1 MKALFKIIK
10 KIAAVI
16 SAAAGIL
23 AIIFFGFRKNKN
35 RKIQKA
41 KSKAQEAKDK
51 KYDEIK
57 KSNGASLVINAD
69 NAVELQSIADKIKAD
84 NAERIQDKLN
94 EGGL

>member
-10 KIAAVI
+10 KFAAAI
-16 SAAAGIL
+16 SAAAGVL
-23 AIIFFGFRKNKN
+23 AIIFFGFRKNQN

-57 KSNGASLVINAD
+57 KTNGDSLVINAD
-69 NAVELQSIADKIKAD
+69 NAVELQSIAGKIKAD

>member
-10 KIAAVI
+10 KIAAAI
-16 SAAAGIL
+16 SAAAGVL

-57 KSNGASLVINAD
+57 KSNGASLVGAACNA
-69 NAVELQSIADKIKAD
+69 AELQSIADKIKAD
-84 NAERIQDKLN
+84 NAGRIQDKLDQA
-94 EGGL
+94 GL